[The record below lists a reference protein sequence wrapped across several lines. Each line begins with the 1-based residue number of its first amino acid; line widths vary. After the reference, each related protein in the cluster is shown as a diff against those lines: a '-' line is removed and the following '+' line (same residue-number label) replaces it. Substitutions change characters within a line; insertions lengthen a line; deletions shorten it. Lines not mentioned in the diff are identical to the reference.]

1 MSIVAY
7 TGLPGAGKSYGVV
20 ENVILPSLR
29 KGRTVYTNIPMNYD
43 ELQKDKTIK
52 GNLVTFRNEDV
63 TETWLDEL
71 PAGII
76 FVLDEAWRVYP
87 AGVRADKMPESYKSF
102 LAEHRHKVDENGNS
116 NEIIFVTQDL
126 SQLASFVRKLI
137 EETFIVKKMSA
148 FGKRAAKRYRVDIYT
163 GEASGSNPPVKNR
176 VRQLFG
182 KYKPEIYKYYQSHT
196 QAEGEKVGEEVKAD
210 QRGSVLKSSLVKYG
224 VPIALVL
231 MCSGVYK
238 VYKFFNPDNIQKPH
252 ITQKKAQVKQ
262 THIASSSWE
271 PTVTSQSV
279 NPTPAPAERQI
290 QLSRVWRIA
299 GTVFGVKKSVA
310 ILASPWGNRTVDI
323 VQYCDKIEGTYD
335 YECIVDNERVTKW
348 SGRYTRSMISGG
360 VENAVSTLR

>member
-148 FGKRAAKRYRVDIYT
+148 FGKRGRPSRRGVD
-163 GEASGSNPPVKNR
+163 
-176 VRQLFG
+176 
-182 KYKPEIYKYYQSHT
+182 
-196 QAEGEKVGEEVKAD
+196 
-210 QRGSVLKSSLVKYG
+210 
-224 VPIALVL
+224 
-231 MCSGVYK
+231 
-238 VYKFFNPDNIQKPH
+238 
-252 ITQKKAQVKQ
+252 
-262 THIASSSWE
+262 
-271 PTVTSQSV
+271 
-279 NPTPAPAERQI
+279 
-290 QLSRVWRIA
+290 
-299 GTVFGVKKSVA
+299 
-310 ILASPWGNRTVDI
+310 
-323 VQYCDKIEGTYD
+323 
-335 YECIVDNERVTKW
+335 
-348 SGRYTRSMISGG
+348 
-360 VENAVSTLR
+360 